1 MFLAPVSSWPE
12 VSTHSVLIHLL
23 PIFPSFFAIF
33 CFTVGIV
40 FNLTLHFP
48 PQSTLAF
55 YLSVKLL
62 SLFPLVFI
70 SQLHGRAKYF
80 SISVFDIQ
88 FPWTVFQDFLF
99 FSSTQN
105 SCKTR
110 HIFKVAI
117 LRYNLCETPIIN
129 LPQAHEPV
137 FHTCPTNL
145 ISALSLHT
153 CLSHSLS
160 DTYEIQQWEQR
171 LPDFYWTQ
179 HTTKRH
185 TGELNLL
192 MYLPRLGCSGG
203 NMTTWPLGRP
213 AGTSVSFMTCW
224 GEELVHLSQRRE

>member
-99 FSSTQN
+99 FFSTRN

-117 LRYNLCETPIIN
+117 LRYNLSETPIIN

-185 TGELNLL
+185 TIGQRGIKFTNVSAKVGLQWWKHG
-192 MYLPRLGCSGG
+192 YLTSG
-203 NMTTWPLGRP
+203 TTRRNISLFHDMLRWRT
-213 AGTSVSFMTCW
+213 GTS
-224 GEELVHLSQRRE
+224 